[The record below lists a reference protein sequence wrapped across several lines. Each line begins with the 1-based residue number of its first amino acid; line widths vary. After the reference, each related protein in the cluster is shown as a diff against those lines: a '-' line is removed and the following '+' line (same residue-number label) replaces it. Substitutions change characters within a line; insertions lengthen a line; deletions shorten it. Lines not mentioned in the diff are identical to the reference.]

1 MRSGLALILALALA
15 VSPALGQGKTKT
27 SAAEEAV
34 AALEVCEAFA
44 RNDEGALDAAIE
56 AGWDAYDEESE
67 SPFIAQVGASREI
80 PGLGWGDIFVLVET
94 YPDTT
99 FGYCRL
105 DVAQAKGNGKT
116 VVETLAGLDRYEG
129 EVTTE
134 ANGTYASL
142 SGSGEATSLLLTH
155 WDDVGFVIQLTIVTP
170 KSASSDN

>member
-1 MRSGLALILALALA
+1 MRSGLALLLGLVLAATPALAQ
-15 VSPALGQGKTKT
+15 SKTKT
-27 SAAEEAV
+27 SAVDEAV

-44 RNDEGALDAAIE
+44 RNDADAIDAAGE

-67 SPFIAQVGASREI
+67 SPFITQIGASREI
-80 PGLGWGDIFVLVET
+80 PGLGWGDIFVLVES
-94 YPDTT
+94 YPDAT

-116 VVETLAGLDRYEG
+116 VIESLAGLDRYEG
-129 EVTTE
+129 EVTSETD
-134 ANGTYASL
+134 GTYASL

-155 WDDVGFVIQLTIVTP
+155 WDDVSFVIQLTIVTP

>member
-1 MRSGLALILALALA
+1 MRAVLALILGLMLA

-44 RNDEGALDAAIE
+44 RNDAGALDAAIE

-67 SPFIAQVGASREI
+67 SPYIAQVGASRDI
-80 PGLGWGDIFVLVET
+80 PGLGWGDIFVLVES
-94 YPDTT
+94 YPEAT

-116 VVETLAGLDRYEG
+116 VIESLSGLDRYAG
-129 EVTTE
+129 EVTSQ

-170 KSASSDN
+170 KSEGSLQ